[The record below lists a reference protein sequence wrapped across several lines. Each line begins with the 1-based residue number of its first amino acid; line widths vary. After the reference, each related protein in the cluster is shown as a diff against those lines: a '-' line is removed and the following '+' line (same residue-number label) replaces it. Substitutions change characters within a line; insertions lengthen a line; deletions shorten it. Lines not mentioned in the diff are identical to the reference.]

1 MSTLE
6 KMKVRILSKKSPND
20 LTTKEVQ
27 NFLKRY
33 GFVRK
38 HVNGSHFIYEYPTSK
53 RNFVLNIPMHSPV
66 KPWYIDKIRE
76 AILEIEEGEKNE

>member
-1 MSTLE
+1 MSTFE
-6 KMKVRILSKKSPND
+6 KMKARILSKKSPND
-20 LTTKEVQ
+20 IKPKELQ

-38 HVNGSHFIYEYPTSK
+38 HVDGSHFIYEYKASK
-53 RNFVLNIPMHSPV
+53 RNLMLNIPMHSPV